1 MPRKREPTARP
12 RPSELASAPA
22 CARRHADDDSS
33 ERSVKA
39 IAFLFGAG
47 LSLFLLAGLPAALG
61 LTVLAPARGAL
72 DREAR
77 TTQVAIV
84 LGIAMLGLAFAR
96 STKF

>member
-1 MPRKREPTARP
+1 M
-12 RPSELASAPA
+12 
-22 CARRHADDDSS
+22 
-33 ERSVKA
+33 KA
-39 IAFLFGAG
+39 IAFLFGAGLVAVGRAIWFSGGIALPTSSPPRQFHFSG